1 MNSNAT
7 MRHMTVIFCCI
18 KLLLAYSSLL
28 TKPEKTENEYVGL
41 AVSTDLVLFS
51 LDANFAFLL
60 LSRWILSNA
69 SISLAL

>member
-1 MNSNAT
+1 MLLET
-7 MRHMTVIFCCI
+7 HMIDISFCI
-18 KLLLAYSSLL
+18 KLLLACSSLL

-60 LSRWILSNA
+60 LSQRILSNA

>member
-1 MNSNAT
+1 MLNET
-7 MRHMTVIFCCI
+7 YIIVTFYCT

-28 TKPEKTENEYVGL
+28 TKPEKTKNEYVGL

>member
-1 MNSNAT
+1 MIVT
-7 MRHMTVIFCCI
+7 FCCT

-28 TKPEKTENEYVGL
+28 TKPEITEDEYVGL

-60 LSRWILSNA
+60 LSQRILSNA